1 MVLTGPFQLGVFFDL
16 TARSQRVQGVTSP
29 CVARWQPCWLL
40 PHWLGWQCPGSRVLG
55 WEVPWGRDAGT
66 SEVLSGTHGG
76 VIAARSL
83 VRHPSKLQP
92 SLQVGRNQEQW
103 KLGAECF
110 TIPFLSFCRPAP
122 AAAGREEQPLP
133 DQGTL
138 RAADAAA
145 PEQCLPAAVP
155 PPAVR
160 PQPRAHAER
169 VSAVGMRP
177 AALAWGFFVYI
188 W

>member
-1 MVLTGPFQLGVFFDL
+1 MCCQVAALLAPAPLAGLAVPREQSIGLGG
-16 TARSQRVQGVTSP
+16 AM
-29 CVARWQPCWLL
+29 
-40 PHWLGWQCPGSRVLG
+40 
-55 WEVPWGRDAGT
+55 GRDAGT